1 MSGNILTIPLIVLA
15 VITGGAILYSQTHV
29 ETVSA
34 VDVQQLPIG
43 KYFAFTRESS
53 ENKYDTSIY
62 VKTSNGKQGVVK
74 VDGTVGDVAGPVAG
88 QIWQFRSTDQ
98 ACKNTSFKLLY
109 KGSSAE
115 IILSQLGSIDK
126 TCPLHGML
134 NDGQRLTQ
142 ITE

>member
-1 MSGNILTIPLIVLA
+1 MSGNILTLPLSLFAI
-15 VITGGAILYSQTHV
+15 ITGGVIFYSLTHV
-29 ETVSA
+29 ETVSS
-34 VDVQQLPIG
+34 VDVQKLPVG

-53 ENKYDTSIY
+53 ENKYDTTIY
-62 VKTSNGKQGVVK
+62 VKTSNAKQEVVQ
-74 VDGTVGDVAGPVAG
+74 VDGTVGDVTGPSAG

-98 ACKNTSFKLLY
+98 ACKNTSFKLFY

-115 IILSQLGSIDK
+115 IILSQLGNIDK
-126 TCPLHGML
+126 TCPLHGTL